1 MNNYDRPNSRPI
13 MTHMLRGNI
22 LANKLKEDGEDL
34 SLIQGKLSEWVK
46 LSLKESLGFKNIFFL
61 GGCSVSSALTT

>member
-1 MNNYDRPNSRPI
+1 

-34 SLIQGKLSEWVK
+34 SLIQGKLSEWAK
-46 LSLKESLGFKNIFFL
+46 LSLKESLGFKNIFFF
-61 GGCSVSSALTT
+61 GGSSVSSSLST